1 MVRSALPGHFVGA
14 GLVVATLFS
23 AGSAAA
29 YTIVPADDETGR
41 VFVVIE
47 RPYGDVVPLRLLP
60 RPHDRILPTARGEDA
75 LVFRWRYWPSR
86 DEGRG
91 HLDVS
96 ASGEAT
102 MHFAFTARR
111 PRAGDTLAA
120 AAVLTGADG
129 RALHTLFARARLSG
143 ESAEAGP
150 ERRTVALRFERRPE
164 WWEKV
169 EAITFFNMSYPA
181 ERGFDDEGVWTAMR
195 RAVHRLTR
203 GEGSEQRG

>member
-1 MVRSALPGHFVGA
+1 MVRSALPGPIVAA

-23 AGSAAA
+23 AVSAAA
-29 YTIVPADDETGR
+29 YTVVPADDETGR

-60 RPHDRILPTARGEDA
+60 RPYHRLFPGAGGADA

-91 HLDVS
+91 HLDIS
-96 ASGEAT
+96 ESGEAT
-102 MHFAFTARR
+102 MHFAFMARR

-120 AAVLTGADG
+120 AAVLSGADG
-129 RALHTLFARARLSG
+129 RALHTLFARARMSG
-143 ESAEAGP
+143 ESVEAGP
-150 ERRTVALRFERRPE
+150 EQRSVALRFERRPE

-169 EAITFFNMSYPA
+169 EAITFFNMTYPA
-181 ERGFDDEGVWTAMR
+181 ERGFDDDGVWRAMR

-203 GEGSEQRG
+203 GEGTEQRG